1 MAILTHESFGR
12 KQGRT
17 ARLRARQAELAVA
30 QALKPEASDR
40 PCGCSPGTVCTKCFG
55 KPAPAKPRPIAREHP
70 EWAYAAD
77 CACSVCNEFWTAFKE
92 NHDGADPPPKVPA
105 KVECLV
111 CGAGLA
117 APPGEPLE
125 HNLCAVHASATPD
138 PIVNEAKAATQT
150 IEQITER
157 VVTTFREHNEWYP
170 TGQRYDTTCA
180 CDFCLAVR
188 NDPMFPGEPHGAF
201 APVGVGSVV
210 PATQKQPDADAFIRK
225 QLNANLRGVFT

>member
-1 MAILTHESFGR
+1 MAILESTPNIFVHS
-12 KQGRT
+12 
-17 ARLRARQAELAVA
+17 A
-30 QALKPEASDR
+30 DCC
-40 PCGCSPGTVCTKCFG
+40 CGLCTKRQVSRA
-55 KPAPAKPRPIAREHP
+55 APAKPRPIAREHP
-70 EWAYAAD
+70 EWAYVAN

-92 NHDGADPPPKVPA
+92 NHDGADPPAKVPA

-117 APPGEPLE
+117 APPGESLE
-125 HNLCAVHASATPD
+125 HNLCAAHASATPD
-138 PIVNEAKAATQT
+138 LIVNEAKAATQT

-157 VVTTFREHNEWYP
+157 VGPGPGSDFEYEAGCVC
-170 TGQRYDTTCA
+170 YDCKR
-180 CDFCLAVR
+180 VR

-201 APVGVGSVV
+201 GSVGVGSVV